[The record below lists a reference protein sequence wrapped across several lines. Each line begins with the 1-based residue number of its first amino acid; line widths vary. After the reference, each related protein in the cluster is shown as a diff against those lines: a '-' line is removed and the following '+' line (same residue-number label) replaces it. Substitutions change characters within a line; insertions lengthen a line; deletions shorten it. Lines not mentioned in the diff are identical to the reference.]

1 MADPPGDHGSVSFA
15 VFPDQL
21 AGEVYPVDFKSL
33 VVDMPF
39 ASLPAPLP
47 LQRTNSM
54 TRKVFIKTHGCQMN
68 EYDSAKMLDVLAEE
82 GPVEA
87 TADPGEADILLLN
100 TCSIREK
107 AQEKVFSELGRWR
120 ELKEVRKASGGRPVV
135 IGVGGCVASQ
145 EGKAIHER
153 APFVDVVFGPQTLH
167 RLPELVERA
176 EASRHPV
183 VDISFPEIEK
193 FDCLPE
199 PRAEGP
205 CAFVSIIEGC
215 SKYCSF
221 CVVPYTRGEEISRPL
236 DDVLDEVVALAEQGV
251 REIHLL
257 GQNVNAY
264 RGPMH
269 EGGIADLALLIR
281 CVAAVDGVDRIRF
294 TTSHPVEFSD
304 SLIEAYRDVPELVN
318 FLHLPVQSGSDRIL
332 AAMKRGHTVLEYK
345 SKIRKLMAVR
355 PELTLS
361 SDFIVGFPGETEQ
374 DFELTMSLIDT
385 LGFDH
390 SFSFIYS
397 ARPGTPAAGLADD
410 TPMALKK
417 ERLARLQATIIR
429 QAAIISTA
437 MVGTRQR
444 VLVDR
449 PARKD
454 PTEISGR
461 TENNRVVNLAGPA
474 ALIGEFVDVIIT
486 EALPNSLR
494 GRLAEAAVATTAA

>member
-1 MADPPGDHGSVSFA
+1 
-15 VFPDQL
+15 
-21 AGEVYPVDFKSL
+21 
-33 VVDMPF
+33 
-39 ASLPAPLP
+39 
-47 LQRTNSM
+47 M

-68 EYDSAKMLDVLAEE
+68 EYDSAKMLDVLAQD

-87 TADPGEADILLLN
+87 TSDPAEADILLLN

-120 ELKEVRKASGGRPVV
+120 PLKEAREGVV

-145 EGKAIHER
+145 EGEAINQR
-153 APFVDVVFGPQTLH
+153 APYVDVVFGPQTLH
-167 RLPELVERA
+167 RLPELLA
-176 EASRHPV
+176 KSRNDKHSV

-199 PRAEGP
+199 PKADGP
-205 CAFVSIIEGC
+205 TAFVSIIEGC

-236 DDVLDEVVALAEQGV
+236 DDVIDEVMSLAEQGV

-269 EGGIADLALLIR
+269 EGGTADLALLIR
-281 CVAAVDGVDRIRF
+281 YVAAVEGVERIRF

-304 SLIEAYRDVPELVN
+304 SLIEAYATVPELVS

-332 AAMKRGHTVLEYK
+332 AAMKRGHTAIEYK
-345 SKIRKLMAVR
+345 SRIRKLMLAR
-355 PELTLS
+355 PDLTLS
-361 SDFIVGFPGETEQ
+361 SDFIVGFPGETEK
-374 DFELTMSLIDT
+374 DFEDTMKLIET
-385 LGFDH
+385 MGFDH
-390 SFSFIYS
+390 SYSFIYS
-397 ARPGTPAAGLADD
+397 ARPGTPAASLEDD
-410 TPMALKK
+410 TPMAVKK
-417 ERLARLQATIIR
+417 ERLARLQAQIIR
-429 QAAIISTA
+429 QAAAISQS
-437 MVGTRQR
+437 MVGSVQR

-454 PTEISGR
+454 PREISGR
-461 TENNRVVNLAGPA
+461 TENNRVVNFAGDA
-474 ALIGEFVDVIIT
+474 ALIGKFVDVRIT

-494 GRLAEAAVATTAA
+494 GEFLEVAEPAIAACQN